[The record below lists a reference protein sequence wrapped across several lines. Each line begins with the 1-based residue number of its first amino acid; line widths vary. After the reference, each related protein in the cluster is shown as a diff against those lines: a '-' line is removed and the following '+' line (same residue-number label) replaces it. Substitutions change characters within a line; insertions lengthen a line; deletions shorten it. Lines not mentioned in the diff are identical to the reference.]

1 MQKKN
6 IKSNNTISMNKI
18 IKKLKTIQ
26 FFLKSDSKYFFSY
39 SKLSLTQL
47 HQC

>member
-26 FFLKSDSKYFFSY
+26 FFKKVTANIFCHIAS
-39 SKLSLTQL
+39 
-47 HQC
+47 